1 MHGRRSSGE
10 WRRGATGIVR
20 SIVNGCSLTPVGIV
34 VGAVSRPLNI
44 AHNTLPQVF
53 ARMGLLP
60 RPRKGP
66 CYPRVHRLGRPVD
79 ILGRRGDR
87 DWSRAVA
94 AYLARRWTD
103 APLREIAPQ
112 LGLSRAD
119 SVPNLTRRVERELPR
134 SAALR
139 ADLRA
144 IEDRL
149 RPGPKTKNKG

>member
-1 MHGRRSSGE
+1 
-10 WRRGATGIVR
+10 
-20 SIVNGCSLTPVGIV
+20 
-34 VGAVSRPLNI
+34 
-44 AHNTLPQVF
+44 
-53 ARMGLLP
+53 
-60 RPRKGP
+60 
-66 CYPRVHRLGRPVD
+66 LGRPVD

-103 APLREIAPQ
+103 APLREIAPE